1 MSKAEILIQVHD
13 NEFNIRLS
21 VDGEES
27 LIVDHQELNA
37 VNGDVEINRGWF
49 ADVKGVGNGT
59 IVRLHAC
66 PGNGWSGRIVYF
78 GQRLSSCPRCD
89 IDPKDCGEHS

>member
-13 NEFNIRLS
+13 SEFNIRLS

-37 VNGDVEINRGWF
+37 VNGDVEINRDWF
-49 ADVKGVGNGT
+49 ADVQGVGNGT

-66 PGNGWSGRIVYF
+66 PGNAWSGRIVYF
-78 GQRLSSCPRCD
+78 GPIAFCPRCD